1 MSIKTQSSIVAF
13 KAIQEHTD
21 GVNLVSPP
29 LTPPS
34 NHSTLASFSPVVS
47 LKRTASSDLQEIN
60 KRFKSD
66 SATVSPQNPHPFT
79 LPPLNRYNSTL
90 PQPVE
95 PRLITKHVSSDDY
108 LRKVLEPALPAKLI
122 EFGSFFLPTSN
133 PDAGMT
139 CSIYD
144 SYKSDPEALRRS
156 NSSFNSNYQ
165 RYSATTV
172 LPSFNKI
179 KQQPQS
185 VMPASPRRTKKI
197 SSTYTIPSDVDANS
211 ARTRKSSSR
220 AVAAAAAS
228 LLSVSSSAV
237 TPMTSVSS
245 TPVPGSP
252 LVAATTTLSG
262 SAIPKK
268 QPKQP
273 KQPRPPKQP
282 RAKIPRTPTS
292 VTATKVHDMDTKL
305 LPSYYP
311 SADTLLPGQVLTTEW
326 KGAPMDMNKDAHLH
340 LLHPKEYE
348 IAAILRL
355 NAELYMDSKKRLF
368 AEKVQR
374 MRLGLPFRRT
384 DAQKACRI
392 DVNKASRLFTAY
404 EKVGWLNDDLY
415 KKYL

>member
-1 MSIKTQSSIVAF
+1 MSMKTQSGIVAF

-21 GVNLVSPP
+21 DVNLVSPP

-34 NHSTLASFSPVVS
+34 NHSSLASFSPAIS
-47 LKRTASSDLQEIN
+47 LKRMASSDLNEIN
-60 KRFKSD
+60 KRFKFE
-66 SATVSPQNPHPFT
+66 SATSSPQNPHPFT
-79 LPPLNRYNSTL
+79 LPPLNRYNFTS

-95 PRLITKHVSSDDY
+95 PRLIAKHISSDEY
-108 LRKVLEPALPAKLI
+108 LRKVLEPAKPSELI
-122 EFGSFFLPTSN
+122 EFGSFYLPSYN
-133 PDAGMT
+133 PDTGMT

-144 SYKSDPEALRRS
+144 SYRSDPEALRRS

-179 KQQPQS
+179 KQQSQTTVS
-185 VMPASPRRTKKI
+185 ASPRRVK
-197 SSTYTIPSDVDANS
+197 
-211 ARTRKSSSR
+211 KSSNNYSNSDGEVMSTRARKPLSR
-220 AVAAAAAS
+220 SLEAAAAS
-228 LLSVSSSAV
+228 LVAV
-237 TPMTSVSS
+237 ASGTLTPLTSVPS

-252 LVAATTTLSG
+252 LVSTVTTIS
-262 SAIPKK
+262 SASKK
-268 QPKQP
+268 LTKQSKQP
-273 KQPRPPKQP
+273 KQPRAPKQP
-282 RAKIPRTPTS
+282 RLKIPRTPTS
-292 VTATKVHDMDTKL
+292 VTATKVHDMDIKL
-305 LPSYYP
+305 VPDYSP

-348 IAAILRL
+348 IAAVLRL
-355 NAELYMDSKKRLF
+355 NAELYVDSKKRLF

-404 EKVGWLNDDLY
+404 ENVGWLNDDLY
-415 KKYL
+415 KNYL